1 MTCLLLNLEILV
13 RDASLWCWPLTTVE
27 WCLWSVTQ
35 WCHCYQLHH
44 HYHHH
49 HYILHCVVSIVPSFL
64 AAWYFNW
71 DVSLTLFILYLPQ
84 THSNTPPADHLLMNG
99 THWTR
104 LQWRSQFKLVTAPPT
119 QSLKYFIL
127 LVEITEHSRSTIPF
141 CFNIQKLM
149 NMNNI

>member
-84 THSNTPPADHLLMNG
+84 THSHRLSSSRPSSDEWNSLNKITMEKSILARHSTTNTILEVFYLTCWNN
-99 THWTR
+99 WT
-104 LQWRSQFKLVTAPPT
+104 L
-119 QSLKYFIL
+119 SLYY
-127 LVEITEHSRSTIPF
+127 PF
-141 CFNIQKLM
+141 LF
-149 NMNNI
+149 